1 MTRRHIFEGWGG
13 VGAPGWR
20 DGGGGCCVF
29 EIFLSF
35 LYFPPRLGGVQ
46 DFNHGIYEIRKKETL
61 KKETLGFFSVFYFIF
76 FSSRLFRLKYNLHW
90 GKELRLYI

>member
-1 MTRRHIFEGWGG
+1 M
-13 VGAPGWR
+13 GAPGWR

-61 KKETLGFFSVFYFIF
+61 KKNFCNWFLFWFFFGILFYFFLLTALQVEIQF
-76 FSSRLFRLKYNLHW
+76 AL
-90 GKELRLYI
+90 GKGIKIIYINI